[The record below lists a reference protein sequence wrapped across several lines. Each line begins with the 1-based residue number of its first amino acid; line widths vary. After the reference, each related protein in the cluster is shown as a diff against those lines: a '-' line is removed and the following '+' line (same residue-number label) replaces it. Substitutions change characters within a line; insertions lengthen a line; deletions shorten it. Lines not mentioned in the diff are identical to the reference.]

1 MKNFLKKIKKDYIFF
16 ALLLVYILAISFLS
30 SFRDMI
36 NDETLYF
43 HETFLISELFKN
55 GTWIG
60 AYGVGLHG
68 FLSKIPPAIIF
79 LLTGPSV
86 EVVTIYNILLTAG
99 VALLSYKLFS
109 NILKNK
115 TYGIL
120 STAILLSNFHFLT
133 TATTYLRE
141 IPAIL
146 VILLLLNHIVQK
158 GTKGKFVLGLLFLL
172 LLDAKEYAFAIC
184 AVFFV
189 IWLFIESKETNFFRR
204 TWDVIKQSFLIFL
217 PSLIWIILMFT
228 TNIIPVNMFL
238 TTIIGLRDSTFQYLF
253 THFDIETSTQNALE
267 GGKDMFLIAI
277 EDTWHPVAIFLSQ
290 IVNIILSYVGKI
302 SYPRVFSFLS
312 IPKVVIFP
320 VVASS
325 IITLKRYVLSKKTER
340 KNLRNYAMLSTLIL
354 TWLAIYIL
362 RASHGRYLLP
372 IVPAIAVIYV
382 YFLFEQKLTLK
393 QKKIIFIGTVIY
405 VSFGIYFE
413 TSYVVP
419 KILLEFG
426 ILTLFLTVFLKP
438 YLLHVKYLLISLLVA
453 GSIATAI
460 LFSFVQGQIYGSLNF
475 GINRNAKQIAELLPE
490 DGRYWINSSKNHA
503 LISALNNET
512 YLNPEWKWRLHEIV
526 PIRDSL
532 KTLGEQQSFTFAVGD
547 MERFIRNVEVYDIQK
562 VVMIS
567 TWEDQDSYPYQ
578 EFLLEFLSQPWL
590 ELEERV
596 ELRGMDVYIFNVIQ

>member
-1 MKNFLKKIKKDYIFF
+1 
-16 ALLLVYILAISFLS
+16 
-30 SFRDMI
+30 
-36 NDETLYF
+36 
-43 HETFLISELFKN
+43 
-55 GTWIG
+55 
-60 AYGVGLHG
+60 
-68 FLSKIPPAIIF
+68 
-79 LLTGPSV
+79 
-86 EVVTIYNILLTAG
+86 
-99 VALLSYKLFS
+99 
-109 NILKNK
+109 
-115 TYGIL
+115 
-120 STAILLSNFHFLT
+120 
-133 TATTYLRE
+133 
-141 IPAIL
+141 
-146 VILLLLNHIVQK
+146 
-158 GTKGKFVLGLLFLL
+158 
-172 LLDAKEYAFAIC
+172 
-184 AVFFV
+184 
-189 IWLFIESKETNFFRR
+189 
-204 TWDVIKQSFLIFL
+204 
-217 PSLIWIILMFT
+217 
-228 TNIIPVNMFL
+228 
-238 TTIIGLRDSTFQYLF
+238 
-253 THFDIETSTQNALE
+253 
-267 GGKDMFLIAI
+267 
-277 EDTWHPVAIFLSQ
+277 
-290 IVNIILSYVGKI
+290 
-302 SYPRVFSFLS
+302 
-312 IPKVVIFP
+312 
-320 VVASS
+320 
-325 IITLKRYVLSKKTER
+325 
-340 KNLRNYAMLSTLIL
+340 MLSTLIL

-567 TWEDQDSYPYQ
+567 TWDDQDSYPYQ